1 MKTDLVLLS
10 GGLDSTTALAQA
22 ADIGAAGA
30 TISIDYGQRHRRE
43 LEAAARVAEYY
54 GLPNIV
60 LDLTSWGRL
69 LGGSSL
75 TDPSVE
81 VPHGHYADPSMSLT
95 VVPNRNATLLMA
107 AAGVAWANELTRV
120 VTAVHAGDHPVYPDC
135 RPEFIDAARH
145 AMELGT
151 EGRVTLHAPFVTWTK
166 TEIAAEGHRLHAP
179 LGLTWSCY
187 EGGGIHCGKC
197 GTCTERI
204 EAFREA
210 GISDPTVYVAR

>member
-1 MKTDLVLLS
+1 MTTDLVLLS
-10 GGLDSTTALAQA
+10 GGMDSTTALARA
-22 ADIGAAGA
+22 VDEGTAGG
-30 TISIDYGQRHRRE
+30 TISVDYGQRHRKE
-43 LEAAARVAEYY
+43 LDAAKLVAEFY
-54 GLPNIV
+54 GLPNLV

-81 VPHGHYADPSMSLT
+81 VPHGHYADPSMALT

-107 AAGVAWANELTRV
+107 AAGVAWALGLERV

-135 RPEFIDAARH
+135 RPEFLDAARH

-151 EGRVTLHAPFVTWTK
+151 EKRVTLYAPFVTWTK
-166 TEIAAEGHRLHAP
+166 TEIAAEGYRLKAP

-187 EGGGIHCGKC
+187 EGRGVHCGQC

-204 EAFREA
+204 EAFRDA
-210 GISDPTVYVAR
+210 GVPDPTVYVAR